1 MEKKNSLVNRE
12 IEMGIKGTQLP
23 KTREMEK
30 NSLVSA
36 QAKEEEEKR
45 RRRKRRSPVQWS
57 VSGSST

>member
-1 MEKKNSLVNRE
+1 
-12 IEMGIKGTQLP
+12 
-23 KTREMEK
+23 MEK